1 MMGNRDD
8 IQDIG
13 SWAYLGNKTY
23 ILISKVSGGHE
34 PVYITIYNDGKS
46 FNSGTQYSSDSAV
59 GRELVYVKV

>member
-23 ILISKVSGGHE
+23 ILISKVSGG
-34 PVYITIYNDGKS
+34 S
-46 FNSGTQYSSDSAV
+46 
-59 GRELVYVKV
+59 